1 MRLSIILPTAGND
14 PQRNRN
20 FNECLKCINSQ
31 TFRDFEVIVVEQ
43 SLDGKVYK
51 ENNPIIQYKH
61 IAIKDPED
69 RGFNLSWCRNVGARQ
84 AKGDILVLMDS
95 DFVFEN
101 QYFQIIS
108 QFNGKFAAG
117 SENYYWCNHEHPTHQ
132 WINTR
137 NFDNFRMR
145 AGGPRD
151 EIFKFRSMSMGCG
164 YGAILVYD
172 SKWYWEVFGGYNE
185 NFFRY
190 GWEDKSATET
200 IKVLLGKTDED
211 MDRIKYDTAHLSHR
225 TKDIRNISANEKI
238 FNIFKSLDQRE
249 LAERIK
255 KAGVGK
261 IDSPTLISDSQ
272 IENNRTEIINTTASV
287 ETQIRSTPER
297 TPRRSILNRC
307 LRNSIITNVSRA
319 VQTITE
325 SDIFKNHNKLRVLL
339 LCDIKDWAFDHI
351 AKSFIK
357 HNPYT
362 DKIEYEIKYR
372 RDIANITEVNIDM
385 YDYIYVFFEAEQLIP
400 PSKKVIRGCYSAFW
414 LENPRFTESVI
425 AAKFS
430 LCAGSVYVNKFL
442 HDSVASRISP
452 AHPTIIIHDS
462 SDESLFYPIEDKK
475 KNNLTVIFVGNTK
488 RKVKN
493 FDVIEWICRE
503 AGVELMVCEN
513 VKNTELVNFYNQ
525 ADLAINF
532 SEFEGG
538 PQTFIESALC
548 GVPMIVR
555 NNNELGKLIPC
566 FRGETKEEFVNIIR
580 SLKNDREK
588 CKSVGEEAR
597 KAALKDFTYSEASR
611 RFGEFILRLK
621 ESR

>member
-14 PQRNRN
+14 PLRNRN

-43 SLDGKVYK
+43 SLDGNFYK
-51 ENNPIIQYKH
+51 ENNPLISYKH
-61 IAIKDPED
+61 IGIKDKEN
-69 RGFNLSWCRNVGARQ
+69 RGFNLSWCRNVGARE

-95 DFVFEN
+95 DFVFERE
-101 QYFQIIS
+101 YFSKIS
-108 QFNGKFAAG
+108 EYKGKFAAG
-117 SENYYWCNHEHPTHQ
+117 SETYYWCNHEHPTNQ

-137 NFDNFRMR
+137 DFNHFRVR

-151 EIFKFRSMSMGCG
+151 EVFKFRSMSMGCG
-164 YGAILVYD
+164 YGAILIYD
-172 SKWYWEVFGGYNE
+172 RKWYWEVFGGYNE

-190 GWEDKSATET
+190 GWEDKSAIET
-200 IKVLLGKTDED
+200 IKVLLGKTDDD
-211 MDRIKYDTAHLSHR
+211 MDRIMYDTAHLSHR
-225 TKDIRNISANEKI
+225 SKDVRNITSNEKI
-238 FNIFKSLDQRE
+238 FNTFRSLDQKG

-255 KAGVGK
+255 KACVGK
-261 IDSPTLISDSQ
+261 IDSPTLISDSP
-272 IENNRTEIINTTASV
+272 IENSYS
-287 ETQIRSTPER
+287 ETVNDITPPENHIKSTPER
-297 TPRRSILNRC
+297 PLRRSILNRG
-307 LRNSIITNVSRA
+307 LGNSIISNVSRA
-319 VQTITE
+319 VQTISE
-325 SDIFKNHNKLRVLL
+325 SDIFKSHNKLRVLL

-357 HNPYT
+357 HNPYK

-372 RDIANITEVNIDM
+372 RDIANISEINMDR

-400 PSKKVIRGCYSAFW
+400 ASKKVIRGCYSAFW

-425 AAKFS
+425 AARFS

-442 HDSVASRISP
+442 QDSVAQHLP
-452 AHPTIIIHDS
+452 KEHPNIIIHDS
-462 SDESLFYPIEDKK
+462 SDESLFYPIENKK
-475 KNNLTVIFVGNTK
+475 KDNFTVIFVGNTK

-503 AGVELMVCEN
+503 AGVELIVCEN
-513 VKNTELVNFYNQ
+513 IKNEELVNYYNL
-525 ADLAINF
+525 ADIAINF

-548 GVPMIVR
+548 GVPMLVR

-566 FRGETKEEFVNIIR
+566 FRGETKEEFVNIIK
-580 SLKNDREK
+580 SLKDNRER
-588 CKSVGEEAR
+588 CKIVGEEAR
-597 KAALKDFTYSEASR
+597 LAALKDFTYKEASR
-611 RFGEFILRLK
+611 KFGDFIMKLK
-621 ESR
+621 NNK